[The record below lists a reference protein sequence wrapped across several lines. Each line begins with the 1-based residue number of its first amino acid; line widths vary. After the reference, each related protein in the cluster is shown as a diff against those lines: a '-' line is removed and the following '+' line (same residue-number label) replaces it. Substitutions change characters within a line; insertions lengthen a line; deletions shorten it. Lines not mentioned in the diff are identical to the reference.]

1 MPDGTVHE
9 DLVWFYPDPLN
20 DAAPVRD
27 RLAFYDAKVDVLVG
41 GVRRGR
47 PHTEWS

>member
-1 MPDGTVHE
+1 VIE
-9 DLVWFYPDPLN
+9 DLVWYYPEPLN

-27 RLAFYDAKVDVLVG
+27 LFAFYDERVDVLVD
-41 GVRRGR
+41 GVRHGR